1 MEALARWCYPPSSG
15 LTAFSHRLT
24 KQLSAGKD
32 CPAADGENRSGN
44 LVFSPLSM
52 YSALSMVAA
61 GAQGNTLTE
70 LLDALGAR
78 SRDKLSEN
86 VRFMVERAL
95 PVDGEQKQPEGAPR
109 VEHACGI
116 WHDATRALKPAY
128 RDAAAASCRAVAR
141 AVDFISKPEEAR
153 RQINSWVAAAT
164 SNLVDSILSPGS
176 VTKDTRLVVT
186 SAVYFKGSW
195 AIPFD
200 KDWTKEFKFHRL
212 DGSAVEAPFMRSSS
226 RQFVAVHDGFKVL
239 KMPYKA
245 MHEHDPLDGLRAAVS
260 AVIPKTMPPPPQQP
274 PRYAMCVFLPDRRDG
289 LWSLEDRMASSPA
302 GFLQKHMPKRRVE
315 VGNFRVPR
323 FKISFYTSVKRVLR
337 DLGVKAVFD
346 PSRAELPEML
356 EDGDPREEPL
366 FLEDVYHKAVIEVNE
381 EGTEAAAATVCD
393 QLVAAGY
400 YRRPEPVRVDFVADH
415 PFAFFVVEEESGAI
429 LFAGHV
435 LDPTQS

>member
-1 MEALARWCYPPSSG
+1 MEAVARWCYPSTAG
-15 LTAFSHRLT
+15 LTALSHRLT

-32 CPAADGENRSGN
+32 CPVAADGEKRSGN

-70 LLDALGAR
+70 LLDALGAG

-95 PVDGEQKQPEGAPR
+95 PAGGEQKQLEGAPR
-109 VEHACGI
+109 VEHACGM
-116 WHDATRALKPAY
+116 WHDATRTLKPAY

-164 SNLVDSILSPGS
+164 SNLVASILGPGT
-176 VTKDTRLVVT
+176 VTKDTRLVVA
-186 SAVYFKGSW
+186 SAVYFKGTW

-200 KDWTKEFKFHRL
+200 KNWTREFKFHRL
-212 DGSAVEAPFMRSSS
+212 DGSAVDAQFMQSGLP
-226 RQFVAVHDGFKVL
+226 QLVAVHDGFKVL
-239 KMPYKA
+239 KMPYKV
-245 MHEHDPLDGLRAAVS
+245 HHPLDGLRATAR
-260 AVIPKTMPPPPQQP
+260 AVIPPPLPPPP
-274 PRYAMCVFLPDRRDG
+274 PRYAMCVFLPDKRDG
-289 LWSLEDRMASSPA
+289 LWSLEDKMASSP
-302 GFLQKHMPKRRVE
+302 GFLEKHMPERRVA
-315 VGNFRVPR
+315 VGEFRVPK
-323 FKISFYTSVKRVLR
+323 FKVSFYTSVKRALQ

-346 PSRAELPEML
+346 PSRAELPDMM
-356 EDGDPREEPL
+356 EDGDAREEPL
-366 FLEDVYHKAVIEVNE
+366 FVGDVLHRAVIEVDE
-381 EGTEAAAATVCD
+381 EGTQAAAATACA
-393 QLVAAGY
+393 LEGGCL
-400 YRRPEPVRVDFVADH
+400 RRPDAAVRVDFVADH